1 MSVEEVIVGLKNALA
16 RGQTIQKATQSLLLA
31 GYNAQEV
38 QEAVRQ
44 TNLGVIGNIGVVG
57 ENTKVDSAER
67 IETPKEFKK
76 LPAENV
82 QQPVSD
88 WDSQEKEESQQT
100 KKPIPKWLIISLVGI
115 GVILLILILLGIFG
129 PKILASLKA

>member
-88 WDSQEKEESQQT
+88 WDSQ
-100 KKPIPKWLIISLVGI
+100 
-115 GVILLILILLGIFG
+115 
-129 PKILASLKA
+129 